1 MDLNQN
7 EWASQLEADE
17 NAVVLDVRT
26 PDEWEEGIIPQAI
39 MIDIYR
45 GQGFLDDVEKLD
57 KSKNYYVYCKAG
69 GRSAQ
74 ACQLM
79 NQMGFRNTY
88 NLLGG
93 FSQWHGPTELP
104 N

>member
-88 NLLGG
+88 NLWGG
-93 FSQWHGPTELP
+93 FSQWQGPTELP